1 MLTWRGLI
9 GKNDKMIARIGIAF
23 ESSSMKLTFSFVA
36 TLALLLSGA
45 PPRDR
50 FVHAFCFPQAARAQ
64 PPQATIDDE
73 RGIVAL
79 DQSLREITNPFT
91 VLCIAARPG
100 DEDDGALAYL
110 RKKLGARVVILFATR
125 GEGEDSPTRPEL
137 DQELGAV
144 HTREALE
151 AARIIGADVFFLNL
165 RDTGYSKPADQAL
178 SNWGHDEALR
188 RMVRAFRLLRPD
200 VIITNHDSKTGEGA
214 GQAVARLGLE
224 AFKAAGSTKLAPEAG
239 SEAWQ
244 ASRFFARTDDGSAGV
259 TINLNEYDHVRGVSY
274 AQIGLAAHHRYF
286 SRGASLDR
294 LTRERET
301 SYFKLVAPATDEEI
315 KPAARSSVELLD
327 GLTLPEN
334 VTRSIVQPRIG
345 DLGVVAAIA
354 AGERLIDALIEKLI
368 EKRAEGTANAMHERY
383 GAEFVRVLRFTAALE
398 RALVLAL
405 GLNLEVTIS
414 DRVVVPGQKLFARLV
429 LRNGSRRAFPAV
441 FSAPE
446 RIPIREGDSAYR
458 DSDEVGLGTGG
469 AASKE
474 FEYEIP
480 KDAAL
485 TLPHSAHL
493 YDEEYYSVGS
503 ALAGAQPADPFGSR
517 LVGSAE
523 VGLGQVSIQLA
534 AIARFDVAPPVEIST
549 IPFALLKDW
558 SKPRDFNFPVR
569 VRNRTPGR
577 LDGALWVVALAL
589 TDDEY
594 EPVHVAFAR
603 EDEEV
608 TVNLKLR
615 LPILKPP
622 LTPDVL
628 IEFRREKPAPPDP
641 LGVTKIAV
649 REAGL
654 DAAEGLRAGYIRA
667 LDDWLS
673 FALTELGVEHSE
685 LKLADISNTEHG
697 NANIAGQS
705 GVGCGDLARFD
716 TIVIDGNA
724 YFARPELALHNRCLL
739 RYVRQGGNLVV
750 LGQRPGDWNLALSY
764 TQFAP
769 YTIKLS
775 KDRIA
780 FETAR
785 VNILDA
791 DHPLMSRPN
800 KITSKDFEGWVGER
814 AINIPKEWSSEY
826 KALLESGDPGEEPAR
841 GGLLA
846 ARYGEGTY
854 VFTSLTWRRQL
865 QGGNAGAYRL
875 FANLVSFPRIAKIK
889 PQ

>member
-1 MLTWRGLI
+1 
-9 GKNDKMIARIGIAF
+9 
-23 ESSSMKLTFSFVA
+23 MKPTFSFVVA
-36 TLALLLSGA
+36 LALLLGGA

-50 FVHAFCFPQAARAQ
+50 FVQAFCFQQATAAQ
-64 PPQATIDDE
+64 LPQATIEDE

-100 DEDDGALAYL
+100 DEDDGALAYA
-110 RKKLGARVVILFATR
+110 RKKLGARVMMLFATR
-125 GEGEDSPTRPEL
+125 GEGEDSRTRPEL

-144 HTREALE
+144 HTSEALE
-151 AARIIGADVFFLNL
+151 AARTIGADVFFLNL
-165 RDTGYSKPADQAL
+165 RDTGHSKSADEAL

-200 VIITNHDSKTGEGA
+200 VIITRHDSKTGEGVE
-214 GQAVARLGLE
+214 QAVTRLALQ
-224 AFKAAGSTKLAPEAG
+224 AFTAAGSAKLAPEAG
-239 SEAWQ
+239 SEQWQ
-244 ASRFFARTDDGSAGV
+244 ARRFFARTDNRSAGV
-259 TINLNEYDHVRGVSY
+259 TINLNEYDHARGVSY

-286 SRGASLDR
+286 SRGASFDR
-294 LTRERET
+294 LTPERET
-301 SYFKLVAPATDEEI
+301 SYFKLIAPATDEEI
-315 KPAARSSVELLD
+315 KPADGFSVGLLD

-345 DLGVVAAIA
+345 DLGVVDAITT
-354 AGERLIDALIEKLI
+354 GERLIDALIEKLI
-368 EKRAEGTANAMHERY
+368 EKRAEGTADAMHERY

-405 GLNLEVTIS
+405 GLDLEVTVS
-414 DRVVVPGQKLFARLV
+414 DRVVVPGQKLSARLV
-429 LRNGSRRAFPAV
+429 LRNGSRRGFPVV

-446 RIPIREGDSAYR
+446 RVPIREGDSAYR
-458 DSDEVGLGTGG
+458 DSDAVGLGTGG
-469 AASKE
+469 VSIND
-474 FEYEIP
+474 FEYDIP
-480 KDAAL
+480 KDAAI

-517 LVGSAE
+517 LVGSVE
-523 VGLGQVSIQLA
+523 VGLGDVNIRLA

-558 SKPRDFNFPVR
+558 SKPRDFDFPVR
-569 VRNRTPGR
+569 LRNRTPGS

-615 LPILKPP
+615 LPIMKPP
-622 LTPDVL
+622 LAPDVL

-641 LGVTKIAV
+641 LGSTKIAV
-649 REAGL
+649 RTAGL
-654 DAAEGLRAGYIRA
+654 DVAEGLRVGYIRA
-667 LDDWLS
+667 FDDWLS
-673 FALTELGVEHSE
+673 FALTELGVKHSE
-685 LKLADISNTEHG
+685 LKLDDISNTEHG
-697 NANIAGQS
+697 NANVARQS
-705 GVGCGDLARFD
+705 DIGCGDLARFH
-716 TIVIDGNA
+716 TILIDSNA
-724 YFARPELALHNRCLL
+724 YFARPELVLHNRCLL

-750 LGQRPGDWNLALSY
+750 LGQRPDDWNLALSY

-769 YTIKLS
+769 YTIELS

-780 FETAR
+780 LETAR

-791 DHPLMSRPN
+791 DHPLVSQPN

-814 AINIPKEWSSEY
+814 AVNVPRKWSSEY
-826 KALLESGDPGEEPAR
+826 KALLESGDPGEEPTK
-841 GGLLA
+841 GGLLT

-854 VFTSLTWRRQL
+854 VFTSLAWRRQL
-865 QGGNAGAYRL
+865 QAGNAGAYRL
-875 FANLVSFPRIAKIK
+875 FANLVNFPRIAKIK